1 MPARTLPVTPRTAVS
16 ALAGLLG
23 AFLVAFV
30 LTDPP
35 GGRWAIEVSDRELDR
50 WLGAQPT
57 GIVVGVVVAVAV
69 CIALQRSGSRRLAW
83 VVAAA
88 ATLPIGLVRM
98 AVPEITGVDALI
110 SLHIVKCVAAGA
122 LLGAAVAAVW
132 GHRGAQLAVVGGA
145 VTGFLSVPAFG
156 AATSTQS
163 TSTLG
168 EPSWWLL
175 AVTVA
180 AAIAAAAVADTGSRI
195 PKITAPEAGAA
206 LLTIA
211 ALAVINRAQLA
222 WIGQSGNE
230 TRTRQWVI
238 IAVAMVVILVA
249 TVVCARFI
257 ARRTEIAGGVI
268 VVAATGIAAA
278 AMPVLVDLR
287 SPFRDV
293 PAWLTVTVAAVAVLA
308 GMVLALRL
316 PNPMAGL
323 GVAALVPVVAV
334 IWPDFGADGPWLL
347 VRLAVVGVGAGW
359 AVAGTLPGS
368 AAVAAAALSIPFVSY
383 VFHAAAT
390 VIAPSGPVT
399 YDGAFQPL
407 SGSEMSLEYASE
419 LDKQFE
425 RFALIPHY
433 DDRVA
438 GIALALAVAF
448 CAWGIHGLR
457 ARR

>member
-1 MPARTLPVTPRTAVS
+1 MTRFQRALLDELVAYACQTTSSVSARTR
-16 ALAGLLG
+16 
-23 AFLVAFV
+23 
-30 LTDPP
+30 
-35 GGRWAIEVSDRELDR
+35 GRV
-50 WLGAQPT
+50 
-57 GIVVGVVVAVAV
+57 
-69 CIALQRSGSRRLAW
+69 RRAW
-83 VVAAA
+83 VV
-88 ATLPIGLVRM
+88 
-98 AVPEITGVDALI
+98 
-110 SLHIVKCVAAGA
+110 S
-122 LLGAAVAAVW
+122 AAV
-132 GHRGAQLAVVGGA
+132 
-145 VTGFLSVPAFG
+145 
-156 AATSTQS
+156 
-163 TSTLG
+163 
-168 EPSWWLL
+168 
-175 AVTVA
+175 
-180 AAIAAAAVADTGSRI
+180 AAAAVADTGSRI

-238 IAVAMVVILVA
+238 IAVAMLVVLVA
-249 TVVCARFI
+249 TVVCARFV
-257 ARRTEIAGGVI
+257 ARRTEIADGVI

-359 AVAGTLPGS
+359 AVAGTLPGT

-383 VFHAAAT
+383 VFHAAST
-390 VIAPSGPVT
+390 VILPAEEVV
-399 YDGAFQPL
+399 YNGAYEPL
-407 SGSEMSLEYASE
+407 LGVEMAREYSNE
-419 LDKQFE
+419 LVAVSDAISHF
-425 RFALIPHY
+425 PHY
-433 DDRVA
+433 DDRIA

-448 CAWGIHGLR
+448 CAWAVRGLR
-457 ARR
+457 VQR